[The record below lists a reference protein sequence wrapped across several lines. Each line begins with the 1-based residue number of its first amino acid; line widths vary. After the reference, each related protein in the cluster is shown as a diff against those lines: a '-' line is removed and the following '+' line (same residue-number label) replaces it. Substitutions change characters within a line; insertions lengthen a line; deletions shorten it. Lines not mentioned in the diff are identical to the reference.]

1 MKPLVKLLNLFKWTE
16 KGISLVADFPRSGR
30 MIHLAV
36 IDIDYVFHIGH
47 EFLLRF
53 HQLLDDGP
61 VRQAKKD

>member
-1 MKPLVKLLNLFKWTE
+1 
-16 KGISLVADFPRSGR
+16 
-30 MIHLAV
+30 
-36 IDIDYVFHIGH
+36 VFHIGH

>member
-1 MKPLVKLLNLFKWTE
+1 
-16 KGISLVADFPRSGR
+16 

-47 EFLLRF
+47 EFLFRF